1 MSTIQTNTDLKE
13 IYTRSDH
20 YHNSFLLDPNDEA
33 LLNAEKTREEEGLMP
48 IAVSPAMGKFLN
60 LIVKSISAKRVLEI
74 GTLAGYSTI
83 CLARGLPKDGTGKL
97 ISLELEEKNA
107 EISRKNIDK
116 AGLSSIAQVIVGPA
130 IESLKTLKPDPPFDL
145 TFIDA
150 DKESNLEYFIEA
162 KRLLKK
168 GGVIIVDNV
177 VRNGQ
182 VSDPS
187 TYTDSRSEGVRRL
200 LKFLKD
206 DKEVECTTIQTVGE
220 KNHDGFLYAYII

>member
-1 MSTIQTNTDLKE
+1 MITFI
-13 IYTRSDH
+13 
-20 YHNSFLLDPNDEA
+20 
-33 LLNAEKTREEEGLMP
+33 EE
-48 IAVSPAMGKFLN
+48 
-60 LIVKSISAKRVLEI
+60 VKSNWKNFCWSPGCFFLI
-74 GTLAGYSTI
+74 
-83 CLARGLPKDGTGKL
+83 ARYGG
-97 ISLELEEKNA
+97 IIYVV
-107 EISRKNIDK
+107 ISRKNIDK
-116 AGLSSIAQVIVGPA
+116 AGLSSIAQVIIGPA

-145 TFIDA
+145 AFIDA